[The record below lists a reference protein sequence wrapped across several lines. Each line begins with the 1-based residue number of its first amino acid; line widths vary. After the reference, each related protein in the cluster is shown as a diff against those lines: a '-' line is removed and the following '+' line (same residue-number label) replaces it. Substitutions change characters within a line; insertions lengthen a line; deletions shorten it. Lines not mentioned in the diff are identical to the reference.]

1 MLHFCLFQAPD
12 LASFYED
19 IGALAMKVILTG
31 SIAIDYLMKFPGLFS
46 DHLLPEHLD
55 KVSLSFLVPE
65 LSRRDGGVG
74 ANIAYNL
81 AMLGGEA
88 LLFSTA
94 GQDFPEYA
102 KRLEAVGV
110 DTSSVKI
117 ISDKFTASF
126 FATTDKNNAQ
136 IASFYT
142 GAMADAAD
150 LSLTEAP
157 YQCDDFVMISPTDP
171 AAMAR
176 YIEESIEL
184 CLKTLF
190 DPGQQ
195 VISVDADLLRRGLE
209 SAHGLFVN
217 EYEFELM
224 QKQTGYSEE
233 ELLSKPVFSVITL
246 GENGARIHSAEGEL
260 FVPALK
266 GLNIIDPTG
275 VGDAFRGGFLRG
287 YLAGLSLKI
296 SAEMGT
302 VLAAACIQENGTQEH
317 RLTWDEFVKEYRKH
331 FDDQGELD
339 TIGK

>member
-1 MLHFCLFQAPD
+1 M
-12 LASFYED
+12 
-19 IGALAMKVILTG
+19 
-31 SIAIDYLMKFPGLFS
+31 
-46 DHLLPEHLD
+46 
-55 KVSLSFLVPE
+55 
-65 LSRRDGGVG
+65 
-74 ANIAYNL
+74 
-81 AMLGGEA
+81 
-88 LLFSTA
+88 
-94 GQDFPEYA
+94 
-102 KRLEAVGV
+102 
-110 DTSSVKI
+110 
-117 ISDKFTASF
+117 
-126 FATTDKNNAQ
+126 
-136 IASFYT
+136 
-142 GAMADAAD
+142 
-150 LSLTEAP
+150 
-157 YQCDDFVMISPTDP
+157 
-171 AAMAR
+171 
-176 YIEESIEL
+176 
-184 CLKTLF
+184 
-190 DPGQQ
+190 
-195 VISVDADLLRRGLE
+195 DADLLRRGLE

>member
-1 MLHFCLFQAPD
+1 
-12 LASFYED
+12 
-19 IGALAMKVILTG
+19 MKVILTG

-74 ANIAYNL
+74 ANIAYTL
-81 AMLGGEA
+81 AMLGGKA
-88 LLFSTA
+88 CLFSTA

-110 DTSSVKI
+110 DTSSVRI
-117 ISDKFTASF
+117 IPEKFTASF
-126 FATTDKNNAQ
+126 FATTDQHNAQ

-142 GAMADAAD
+142 GAMADSAN
-150 LSLTEAP
+150 LSLKEAP
-157 YQCDDFVMISPTDP
+157 YDCDDFVMISPTDP
-171 AAMAR
+171 SAMAR
-176 YIEESIEL
+176 YIEEALEL

-195 VISVDADLLRRGLE
+195 VISVDADLLRRGLDC
-209 SAHGLFVN
+209 ANGLFVN

-224 QKQTGYSEE
+224 QKHTGYSET
-233 ELLSKPVFSVITL
+233 ELLAKPVFSVITL
-246 GENGARIHSAEGEL
+246 GERGVRVNSAEGDIY
-260 FVPALK
+260 VPALT
-266 GLNIIDPTG
+266 GLNIVDPTG

-287 YLAGLSLKI
+287 YLAGLSLKTC
-296 SAEMGT
+296 AEMGT
-302 VLAAACIQENGTQEH
+302 VTAAACIQQNGTQVH
-317 RLTWDEFVKEYRKH
+317 HFTWDEFVTEYRKH

-339 TIGK
+339 TIGKSK

>member
-1 MLHFCLFQAPD
+1 
-12 LASFYED
+12 
-19 IGALAMKVILTG
+19 MKVILTG
-31 SIAIDYLMKFPGLFS
+31 SIAIDYLMRFPGLFS

-65 LSRRDGGVG
+65 LSKRDGGVG

-81 AMLGGEA
+81 AMLGGKA
-88 LLFSTA
+88 CLFSTA
-94 GQDFPEYA
+94 GQDFPDYA
-102 KRLEAVGV
+102 VRLEAVGV

-117 ISDKFTASF
+117 IPDKFTASF
-126 FATTDKNNAQ
+126 FATTDMNNAQ

-142 GAMADAAD
+142 GAMADSAN
-150 LSLTEAP
+150 LSLKDAP
-157 YQCDDFVMISPTDP
+157 YSCDDFVMISPTDP

-195 VISVDADLLRRGLE
+195 VVSVDADLLRRGLE
-209 SAHGLFVN
+209 NAHGLFVN
-217 EYEFELM
+217 EYEFELV
-224 QKQTGYSEE
+224 QKHTGYSEE
-233 ELLSKPVFSVITL
+233 ELLSKPVFSVVTL
-246 GENGARIHSAEGEL
+246 GEKGCRIHSSEGEL
-260 FVPALK
+260 HVPALT
-266 GLNIIDPTG
+266 GLSIVDPTG

-287 YLAGLSLKI
+287 YLGGLSLKT

-302 VLAAACIQENGTQEH
+302 VCAAACIQQNGTQVH
-317 RLTWDEFVKEYRKH
+317 RFTWNEFVKDYRKH